1 MARNSRNNR
10 KTKEVVVESEQLI
23 ETPNKEESIVMTDS
37 KERSIVMTD
46 SEIAQKYHLDEHS
59 WEGTVAIWKIR
70 KELGIK

>member
-10 KTKEVVVESEQLI
+10 KPKEVVVEEQLM
-23 ETPNKEESIVMTDS
+23 ENPYKEETVEQPIS
-37 KERSIVMTD
+37 MTD

>member
-37 KERSIVMTD
+37 
-46 SEIAQKYHLDEHS
+46 EIAQKYHLDEHS